1 MLPIEQLNVG
11 DLASQNRQNTSTLE
25 IYLIWTDKIIKEI
38 EMLNAVDLLELIQER
53 LATIYLALLQL
64 LQWRAGFVPWLKAAV
79 LNCFLV
85 ILEPASCN

>member
-11 DLASQNRQNTSTLE
+11 DLASQNRQKTTTLE

-53 LATIYLALLQL
+53 MATIYLALLKL
-64 LQWRAGFVPWLKAAV
+64 LQWRAGFVP
-79 LNCFLV
+79 
-85 ILEPASCN
+85 